1 MGNVWNGAQA
11 GDWEFDWGMGS
22 LGRGAGDSG
31 RQFGAEGG
39 PFFLAEKSLINWKNI
54 GDFLS

>member
-22 LGRGAGDSG
+22 LGRGAGDWGQAGSLG
-31 RQFGAEGG
+31 QREGL
-39 PFFLAEKSLINWKNI
+39 FFLQKNR
-54 GDFLS
+54 